1 MRKHQQRNKRTTEFL
16 PDACPDCGS
25 TKLHSKDE
33 KVQFPYGPDGPDQ
46 VILSAVVPV
55 QLCRDCG
62 FASTGTEAEQRRHV
76 AVCQHLGLLCPDEI
90 VKIRNELNMT
100 QEELTEVAGF
110 GRASLIRWENGQLFQ
125 NKANDQLIYLLK
137 FQENLKRLKQRS
149 ASGQIDGDTVIPI
162 FRFLPPVKSSHMA
175 DPPFQLRSEAR
186 NQDVAA

>member
-1 MRKHQQRNKRTTEFL
+1 MPKHLQRNKRTTELL

-25 TKLHSKDE
+25 TKLYSKEE

-46 VILSAVVPV
+46 VILSAIVPV
-55 QLCRDCG
+55 QHCRDCG

-76 AVCQHLGLLCPDEI
+76 AVCQHLGLLSPDEI

-100 QEELTEVAGF
+100 QEELAEVAGF
-110 GRASLIRWENGQLFQ
+110 GRASLIRWENGQLYQ

-149 ASGQIDGDTVIPI
+149 ASGQIDGDTVIKI

-175 DPPFQLRSEAR
+175 DRPFQLRPEAR